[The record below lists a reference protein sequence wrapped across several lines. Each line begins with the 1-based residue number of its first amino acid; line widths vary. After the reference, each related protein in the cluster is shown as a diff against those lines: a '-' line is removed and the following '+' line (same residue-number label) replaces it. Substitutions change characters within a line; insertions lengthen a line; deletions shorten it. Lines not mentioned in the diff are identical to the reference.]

1 MSAPAPAPRTHIADI
16 AILGDIAE
24 VADVLV
30 VLEDFLLH
38 ADADTLE
45 DLAGYRP
52 ARPEDPHAWASWVT
66 ALLGEHAAALRALT
80 TAEASPSTPI
90 GAPR

>member
-52 ARPEDPHAWASWVT
+52 ARPEDWSVPAFLDT
-66 ALLGEHAAALRALT
+66 RIKL
-80 TAEASPSTPI
+80 PS
-90 GAPR
+90 R